1 MTSVKEAQCSIVSNN
16 IRKQDNAK
24 VNAKQ
29 FNSVKKSY
37 RIIKRGISCDNIL
50 SAVANILSDTNTTE
64 DFTDSI
70 LQDIFPITSDTLKDD
85 FIHMGGNIGDL
96 PDLKKQTV
104 VLGIERRWGKGII

>member
-1 MTSVKEAQCSIVSNN
+1 MTSVKEAQGSIVADN

-29 FNSVKKSY
+29 FNSVKRSS

-50 SAVANILSDTNTTE
+50 SAVANILSATNTTE

-70 LQDIFPITSDTLKDD
+70 LQAIYPITSDTLECVHDS
-85 FIHMGGNIGDL
+85 
-96 PDLKKQTV
+96 
-104 VLGIERRWGKGII
+104 